1 MSGESVG
8 VVHRRGRAEIARVA
22 GLYRASGLGRSAFRR
37 RHGMALST
45 LNRHLK
51 KQRQQEHRDADGVG
65 RGPLVEV
72 ELATAVSPIGT
83 GDQPGS
89 LTVLLSNGRR
99 KKLSCLSCY
108 IIRTTLHRVMHCQVR
123 RVRIERVRIQQL

>member
-1 MSGESVG
+1 MSGESAV
-8 VVHRRGRAEIARVA
+8 VVHRRGRAGIARVA
-22 GLYRASGLGRSAFRR
+22 GLYRASGLGRSAFCR
-37 RHGMALST
+37 RHGMGLST

-89 LTVLLSNGRR
+89 LTVLLSNGGRVE
-99 KKLSCLSCY
+99 
-108 IIRTTLHRVMHCQVR
+108 IGDGFNDETLLRLVAVL
-123 RVRIERVRIQQL
+123 EQL

>member
-1 MSGESVG
+1 MSGESVV

-22 GLYRASGLGRSAFRR
+22 GLYRSSGLGRSAFCR

-51 KQRQQEHRDADGVG
+51 KQQQQEHHNADGIG

-72 ELATAVSPIGT
+72 ELAAAVSPIGS
-83 GDQPGS
+83 GDQPGP

-99 KKLSCLSCY
+99 VE
-108 IIRTTLHRVMHCQVR
+108 IGDGFIDETLLRLVAVL
-123 RVRIERVRIQQL
+123 EQL

>member
-1 MSGESVG
+1 MSGESAG

-22 GLYRASGLGRSAFRR
+22 GLYRSSGLGRSAFCR

-51 KQRQQEHRDADGVG
+51 KQQREEHHDADGVG
-65 RGPLVEV
+65 RGLLVEV
-72 ELATAVSPIGT
+72 ELAAAVSPIGT

-99 KKLSCLSCY
+99 VEIGDGFNDEMLL
-108 IIRTTLHRVMHCQVR
+108 RLVTVL
-123 RVRIERVRIQQL
+123 EQL